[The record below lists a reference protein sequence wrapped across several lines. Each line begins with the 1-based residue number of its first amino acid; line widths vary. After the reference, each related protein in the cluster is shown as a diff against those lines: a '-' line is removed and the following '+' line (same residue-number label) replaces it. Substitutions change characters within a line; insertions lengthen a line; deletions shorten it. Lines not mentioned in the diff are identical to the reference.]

1 MISLVPSFALGAESS
16 PTATSS
22 PTTLPLPTVQKLTT
36 KVMSRWEVLVVG
48 VITGFGLAAGGLLF
62 NKLAKRA
69 RWA

>member
-1 MISLVPSFALGAESS
+1 MISLIPVAGLGAEASS
-16 PTATSS
+16 TAIPS